1 MKDWE
6 TKDFKFSVS
15 DLNDELGTFTG
26 YASIFGAVDSYSDI
40 VEKGAFKKSIRDNG
54 QFPLLWSHDVSTPI
68 GVITP
73 KEDATGLKVMGH
85 LNLDVQRGREI
96 RSLMKQGAIQ
106 GLSIGYQVVKSAPD
120 EVDKAPVR
128 KLQEVKL
135 WEISPV
141 VFGACPGA
149 IVAAVKGEEPP
160 EDKAT
165 WDSAYVNALPNAAF
179 AVVEP
184 GYKDGDNK
192 GARHLPHHDKS
203 VQSATED
210 SSVDEP
216 HLRNALARMNQISA
230 VLDGVDTAAIRAK
243 AKSHLVGHAKRMG
256 IGDWGKAAGDVIKAL
271 IETEPDE
278 KSTPASEPPTDKGK
292 PEDYLHLLD
301 KLRVKI

>member
-40 VEKGAFKKSIRDNG
+40 VEKGAFKKTIRDNG
-54 QFPLLWSHDVSTPI
+54 QFPLLWSHDVSTPV
-68 GVITP
+68 GVIKA
-73 KEDATGLKVMGH
+73 KEDQTGLKVEGM

-120 EVDKAPVR
+120 EVDKVPVR

-149 IVAAVKGEEPP
+149 TVAAVKAEG
-160 EDKAT
+160 DDMDTKAT
-165 WDSAYVNALPNAAF
+165 WDTAYINALPNAAF

-184 GYKDGDNK
+184 GYKEGDNK
-192 GARHLPHHDKS
+192 NARHLPHHTKN

-210 SSVDEP
+210 SSVDEA
-216 HLRNALARMNQISA
+216 HLRNALARMNQIQA
-230 VLDGVDTAAIRAK
+230 VLDGVSTEAIRAK

-256 IGDWGKAAGDVIKAL
+256 IGDWGKSADDVIRAL
-271 IETEPDE
+271 IDTEPAEATPEGEPQD
-278 KSTPASEPPTDKGK
+278 KSK
-292 PEDYLHLLD
+292 PDFDAHLLEGLIF
-301 KLRVKI
+301 KV